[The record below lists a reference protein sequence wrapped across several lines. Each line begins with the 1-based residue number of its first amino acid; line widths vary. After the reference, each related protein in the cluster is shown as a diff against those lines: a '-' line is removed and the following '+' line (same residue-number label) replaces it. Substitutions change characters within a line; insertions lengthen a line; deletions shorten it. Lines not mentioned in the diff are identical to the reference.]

1 MADQG
6 VDEGRPPGWYPGA
19 TPNEQ
24 LQWDGQRFTARR
36 RWVHSSWVD
45 VPLEDPGRERR
56 PTPGPGKQDHRWSAT
71 TVILLVVALAGLGA
85 VIYAVASGVNSAPTP
100 KSTSAATTVPAGT
113 TTPTSASIQQGS
125 AAEVAACQS
134 DARTVDTAV
143 QAYMA
148 EHGTY
153 PSPPS
158 PWSAASYAANF
169 APLTASGGGGPFMQ
183 TPPGTTFYVIEYD
196 AAGHVW
202 VAPPGSYQ
210 VSYNRGQDFDLD
222 PDICTAAVG

>member
-1 MADQG
+1 MADEGDQ
-6 VDEGRPPGWYPGA
+6 GRPPGWYPGA

-24 LQWDGQRFTARR
+24 LQWDGRGWTARR
-36 RWVHSSWVD
+36 RWVHSAWVD
-45 VPLEDPGRERR
+45 VPLEDPARERR
-56 PTPGPGKQDHRWSAT
+56 PSPSRQEHRWST
-71 TVILLVVALAGLGA
+71 TTIILLVIALAGLGA
-85 VIYAVASGVNSAPTP
+85 VIYAVVSGVNSAPTP
-100 KSTSAATTVPAGT
+100 KSTSAATVPAGT

-158 PWSAASYAANF
+158 PWSAASYAADF
-169 APLTASGGGGPFMQ
+169 APLTASGAGGPFMQ

-196 AAGHVW
+196 SAGHVW

-210 VSYNRGQDFDLD
+210 AAYNKGQDFDLN

>member
-1 MADQG
+1 MADEG

-24 LQWDGQRFTARR
+24 LQWDGQRWTARR
-36 RWVHSSWVD
+36 RWVHSAWVD
-45 VPLEDPGRERR
+45 VPLEEAARER
-56 PTPGPGKQDHRWSAT
+56 PTPGTQDHRWSTT

-85 VIYAVASGVNSAPTP
+85 VIFAVVRGVNSAPTP
-100 KSTSAATTVPAGT
+100 KSASATTVPAGT

-148 EHGTY
+148 EHGAY

-158 PWSAASYAANF
+158 AWSAASYAANF
-169 APLTASGGGGPFMQ
+169 APLTASGGGGPFLQ
-183 TPPGTTFYVIEYD
+183 TPPGTSFYVIEYD

-210 VSYNRGQDFDLD
+210 ATYNQGQDFDAN
-222 PDICTAAVG
+222 PDVCTAAVG